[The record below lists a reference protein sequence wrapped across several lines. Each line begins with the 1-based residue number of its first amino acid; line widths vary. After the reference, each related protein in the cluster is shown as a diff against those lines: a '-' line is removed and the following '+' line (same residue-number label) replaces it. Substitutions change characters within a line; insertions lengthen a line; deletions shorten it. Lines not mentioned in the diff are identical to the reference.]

1 MLGRATGMDAT
12 GAVLALT
19 ALRSDAQ
26 FQLDVFKGHATAGAT
41 GDLSIGNAIANAD
54 AVSYTHLRAHE
65 T

>member
-1 MLGRATGMDAT
+1 MDAT

-54 AVSYTHLRAHE
+54 DHGGPRNRGRACC
-65 T
+65 